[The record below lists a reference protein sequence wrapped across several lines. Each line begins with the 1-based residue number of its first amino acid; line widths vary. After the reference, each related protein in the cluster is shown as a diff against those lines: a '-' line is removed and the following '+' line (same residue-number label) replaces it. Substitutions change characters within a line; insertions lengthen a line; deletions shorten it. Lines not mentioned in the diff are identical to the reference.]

1 MLTLLRIGW
10 MNLKRDRVAQAL
22 TFLLPILFFSIF
34 ASVFG
39 GRGGDSTPRVSVAVA
54 DEDRSEFSGRVIA
67 ALQKEKALRLRVDGD
82 NGSVLDRAAAEGLVR
97 NGDVPVAI
105 VIPKGIGESFG
116 QLGFSS
122 SGPAIQMLADPSDPI
137 APQMVQ
143 GLLQKVAMTA
153 APDLVM
159 QGGMKQFE
167 KHAGALTPE
176 QRKAVDE
183 WIPTLKADAGGTTGG
198 GGTGGSGGMGIAV
211 TVVDVM
217 RNDDRKGSLISF
229 YAAGIGVMF
238 LLFSSVGGAGGAL
251 LEEAESGTL
260 ERLLSTNIGMTG
272 VLIGKWLFLS
282 LIGFAQ
288 LTVMFLWGRVAF
300 GLPLFSHIPG
310 FVVMTVVTAAAAAA
324 LGLVLA
330 SLARTRAQLSGF
342 STILILTMSAL
353 GGSMF
358 PRFLMSETMQKMG
371 LLTFNGWALD
381 GYLKVFWR
389 NAAVWELWPQVLVL
403 VRARRHVPRN
413 RAAARPSLGARVIG
427 WRGALAVALA
437 ASAMALSAGGCK
449 NIDVRTE
456 AYATLAEAQ
465 AAGAVDRGWLPRGLP
480 PGTRELRVAHDAD
493 SNRRWGLFDFPPEQ
507 GDALRTLVGP
517 EISFD
522 GLECNPPGRIEWW
535 PILLRQRLDGERIK
549 ATSLQG
555 YTAREGDLILAVNW
569 AQGRAYYWSRE

>member
-1 MLTLLRIGW
+1 MLTLLRISW

-22 TFLLPILFFSIF
+22 TFLLPIVFFSIF

-39 GRGGDSTPRVSVAVA
+39 GRGGDTTPRVSVALA
-54 DEDRSEFSGRVIA
+54 DEDRSEFSQRVIA
-67 ALQKEKALRLRVDGD
+67 ALQKEQALRVRVDGD
-82 NGSVLDRAAAEGLVR
+82 NGSALDRAAAERLVR

-105 VIPKGIGESFG
+105 VIPKGVGESFG
-116 QLGFSS
+116 QFGFSS
-122 SGPAIQMLADPSDPI
+122 SAAAIQMLADPSDPI

-167 KHAGALTPE
+167 KHAGQLTPE
-176 QRKAVDE
+176 QQKAVDE
-183 WIPTLKADAGGTTGG
+183 WIPMLKADAGSPGTGG
-198 GGTGGSGGMGIAV
+198 GAAGSGGMGIAIN
-211 TVVDVM
+211 VVDIM
-217 RNDDRKGSLISF
+217 RTDDRKGSLISF

-272 VLIGKWLFLS
+272 VLVGKWLFLS

-288 LTVMFLWGRVAF
+288 LTVMFLWGLVAF
-300 GLPLFSHIPG
+300 GLPLFSHVPG
-310 FVVMTVVTAAAAAA
+310 FVVMTAVTAAAAAA

-371 LLTFNGWALD
+371 LVTFNAWALD

-403 VRARRHVPRN
+403 SV
-413 RAAARPSLGARVIG
+413 LGAIFLGIARLLG
-427 WRGALAVALA
+427 
-437 ASAMALSAGGCK
+437 
-449 NIDVRTE
+449 
-456 AYATLAEAQ
+456 
-465 AAGAVDRGWLPRGLP
+465 
-480 PGTRELRVAHDAD
+480 
-493 SNRRWGLFDFPPEQ
+493 RRWE
-507 GDALRTLVGP
+507 
-517 EISFD
+517 
-522 GLECNPPGRIEWW
+522 
-535 PILLRQRLDGERIK
+535 
-549 ATSLQG
+549 
-555 YTAREGDLILAVNW
+555 LA
-569 AQGRAYYWSRE
+569 

>member
-122 SGPAIQMLADPSDPI
+122 SGPPIQMLADPSDPI

-143 GLLQKVAMTA
+143 GLLQKVVMTA

-403 VRARRHVPRN
+403 SV
-413 RAAARPSLGARVIG
+413 LGATFLGIARLLG
-427 WRGALAVALA
+427 
-437 ASAMALSAGGCK
+437 
-449 NIDVRTE
+449 
-456 AYATLAEAQ
+456 
-465 AAGAVDRGWLPRGLP
+465 
-480 PGTRELRVAHDAD
+480 
-493 SNRRWGLFDFPPEQ
+493 RRWE
-507 GDALRTLVGP
+507 
-517 EISFD
+517 
-522 GLECNPPGRIEWW
+522 
-535 PILLRQRLDGERIK
+535 
-549 ATSLQG
+549 
-555 YTAREGDLILAVNW
+555 LA
-569 AQGRAYYWSRE
+569 